1 MDENLDGENSRD
13 ENLIGENSMGEN
25 LDGEKSAVKVL
36 DGFDSCSLIFPDK
49 EGVFSLGFTLPE
61 RNAGDIFKSLNL

>member
-1 MDENLDGENSRD
+1 MR
-13 ENLIGENSMGEN
+13 IEN

-36 DGFDSCSLIFPDK
+36 DGFDSCSLVFPDK

-61 RNAGDIFKSLNL
+61 RNERNVFLNSNCV